1 MIFIR
6 KFNCLTLPINIGVS
20 MKKLLLLLML
30 VTLVACNQ
38 SEEDMHDSQEWSSDT
53 IPNPEDG
60 SINTK
65 YNTKKEEGVIK
76 TEAESA
82 TPFRKEDISG
92 EWEVAMT
99 VTSTTCEGVK
109 SAEAITEHW
118 FVNFET
124 GELNITVM
132 TKGSKTKEY
141 WGYFTGK
148 NLEAIADKKLTNKEM
163 ISLNSKNVN
172 RNTLNLKVQ
181 NNNSITGNRVD
192 ISKDLCRTDY
202 TISMKR

>member
-1 MIFIR
+1 
-6 KFNCLTLPINIGVS
+6 

-38 SEEDMHDSQEWSSDT
+38 SEDDLHDSQQWTSDT

-60 SINTK
+60 SSHTTK
-65 YNTKKEEGVIK
+65 YKSK
-76 TEAESA
+76 TEESVNKTMTETA
-82 TPFRKEDISG
+82 IPFRKEDIAG
-92 EWEVAMT
+92 EWQVTMT
-99 VTSTTCEGVK
+99 VNSTTCEG
-109 SAEAITEHW
+109 ITNNEMKEERW

-172 RNTLNLKVQ
+172 RNSLNLKVQ
-181 NNNSITGNRVD
+181 NGSAITGSRVD

-202 TISMKR
+202 TIVMKR

>member
-1 MIFIR
+1 
-6 KFNCLTLPINIGVS
+6 
-20 MKKLLLLLML
+20 ML

-38 SEEDMHDSQEWSSDT
+38 SEDDLHDSQEWSNDT
-53 IPNPEDG
+53 VPNPEDG
-60 SINTK
+60 TPNTK
-65 YNTKKEEGVIK
+65 YTTKKEEGVIK
-76 TEAESA
+76 TVPESA
-82 TPFRKEDISG
+82 TPFRKEDIAG

-99 VTSTTCEGVK
+99 VDNTTCEGVK
-109 SAEAITEHW
+109 TSEVSTERW
-118 FVNFET
+118 FINFET

-148 NLEAIADKKLTNKEM
+148 NLEGIAGKKLTNKEM

-172 RNTLNLKVQ
+172 RNTLNLKVE
-181 NNNSITGNRVD
+181 NSNKITGSRVD

-202 TISMKR
+202 TIVMKR

>member
-1 MIFIR
+1 
-6 KFNCLTLPINIGVS
+6 

-38 SEEDMHDSQEWSSDT
+38 SEDDLHDSQEWSSDT

-60 SINTK
+60 STNSK
-65 YNTKKEEGVIK
+65 YTAKNEKEGKSSSESTTPFKKEEIAG
-76 TEAESA
+76 A
-82 TPFRKEDISG
+82 
-92 EWEVAMT
+92 WEVKLT
-99 VTSTTCEGVK
+99 VTSTNCEG
-109 SAEAITEHW
+109 ITTNEEKEERW

-148 NLEAIADKKLTNKEM
+148 NLEALADKKLTKQEM

-172 RNTLNLKVQ
+172 RNTLNLKVE
-181 NNNSITGNRVD
+181 NSNSITGNRVD

-202 TISMKR
+202 SIIMTR

>member
-1 MIFIR
+1 
-6 KFNCLTLPINIGVS
+6 

-38 SEEDMHDSQEWSSDT
+38 SEDDMHDSQEWSSDT

-60 SINTK
+60 SSNSQNITKNDGEGKSSSETNTPF
-65 YNTKKEEGVIK
+65 KKEEIAG
-76 TEAESA
+76 A
-82 TPFRKEDISG
+82 
-92 EWEVAMT
+92 WEVKMT
-99 VTSTTCEGVK
+99 VTSTNCEG
-109 SAEAITEHW
+109 ITTSEEKEERW

-148 NLEAIADKKLTNKEM
+148 NIEAIADKMLTKQEM
-163 ISLNSKNVN
+163 TSLNSKNVN
-172 RNTLNLKVQ
+172 RNTLNLKVE
-181 NNNSITGNRVD
+181 NSSNITGTRVD

-202 TISMKR
+202 TVYMTR